1 MTSPMSAT
9 DCHLTVQALA
19 GMAQSGDRV
28 AGAPCPEC
36 GNPVT
41 KHEDQVV
48 KSAKAQALKKRDRSN
63 FEGDQLD
70 ATHPFAKFVAD
81 LSAATVTGG
90 VIKLAATDPMLPT
103 VVGRGILVRT
113 AYVDVLSTI
122 QGAKPH
128 ARLLVTGT
136 PGIGKSTLRTY
147 LLWAWLKGMLLQFDT
162 VDYDITAD
170 GESSILIHREAD
182 GSLSML
188 SHRKREWVADVTK
201 TLGLYE
207 LCRYDAE
214 SQCAAVAFAV
224 FSASP
229 GAKGTHGNHL
239 DKKTGYRK
247 IVLPLWD
254 LNELQTVD
262 PDLDS
267 ARFDMYGGVPRLVL
281 ELTPSEADAYVQ
293 EALKSLSDEVVSGV
307 RQSDNHRPKHRIL
320 VIGAEGAT
328 DFISRHVCHCMMD
341 IVRHNTL
348 QEAKHWSLMMSPTK
362 MGGSVRGQMFE
373 AYFHLTFS
381 SNQVQLTY
389 GGATFSCLKMRE
401 CTPAELSNPTTGT
414 YDQVGTLYVP
424 FARNNPTWDSYFVSN
439 TVPPKLVF
447 LQLTVGSE
455 HRSGKW
461 CDLHRVANLVQ
472 ATHGKLEVLLLYVVP
487 KNSEMTT
494 APGFDTEGFPTTK
507 YTSFQVDI
515 AKTDFDF

>member
-170 GESSILIHREAD
+170 EERSILIHREAD
-182 GSLSML
+182 GSLSIV
-188 SHRKREWVADVTK
+188 SHRKRELGVDVTK

-207 LCRYDAE
+207 LSRCDER

-229 GAKGTHGNHL
+229 GAKETHGNHL

-254 LNELQTVD
+254 LKELLTVD

-267 ARFDMYGGVPRLVL
+267 ARFEKYGGVPRLVL
-281 ELTPSEADAYVQ
+281 EQTPSEAEAYVQ
-293 EALKSLSDEVVSGV
+293 EALKSLSEEVVSGV

-320 VIGAEGAT
+320 VI
-328 DFISRHVCHCMMD
+328 
-341 IVRHNTL
+341 
-348 QEAKHWSLMMSPTK
+348 
-362 MGGSVRGQMFE
+362 
-373 AYFHLTFS
+373 
-381 SNQVQLTY
+381 
-389 GGATFSCLKMRE
+389 
-401 CTPAELSNPTTGT
+401 
-414 YDQVGTLYVP
+414 
-424 FARNNPTWDSYFVSN
+424 
-439 TVPPKLVF
+439 
-447 LQLTVGSE
+447 
-455 HRSGKW
+455 
-461 CDLHRVANLVQ
+461 
-472 ATHGKLEVLLLYVVP
+472 
-487 KNSEMTT
+487 
-494 APGFDTEGFPTTK
+494 
-507 YTSFQVDI
+507 
-515 AKTDFDF
+515 

>member
-9 DCHLTVQALA
+9 DCPCTQQSLLIKLELTGV
-19 GMAQSGDRV
+19 
-28 AGAPCPEC
+28 CPEC
-36 GNPVT
+36 NNPVT
-41 KHEDQVV
+41 KHEVQAV
-48 KSAKAQALKKRDRSN
+48 KAAKAQALKKRDRSN

-81 LSAATVTGG
+81 LSAATETGG
-90 VIKLAATDPMLPT
+90 VIKLAATDLKMLPT
-103 VVGRGILVRT
+103 GVGRGILVRT

-122 QGAKPH
+122 KGAKPH

-207 LCRYDAE
+207 LSRCDER

-229 GAKGTHGNHL
+229 GAKETHGNHL

-254 LNELQTVD
+254 LKELLTVD

-267 ARFDMYGGVPRLVL
+267 ARFEKYGGVPRLVL
-281 ELTPSEADAYVQ
+281 EQTPSEAEAYVQ
-293 EALKSLSDEVVSGV
+293 EALKSLSEEVVSGV

-320 VIGAEGAT
+320 VI
-328 DFISRHVCHCMMD
+328 
-341 IVRHNTL
+341 
-348 QEAKHWSLMMSPTK
+348 
-362 MGGSVRGQMFE
+362 
-373 AYFHLTFS
+373 
-381 SNQVQLTY
+381 
-389 GGATFSCLKMRE
+389 
-401 CTPAELSNPTTGT
+401 
-414 YDQVGTLYVP
+414 
-424 FARNNPTWDSYFVSN
+424 
-439 TVPPKLVF
+439 
-447 LQLTVGSE
+447 
-455 HRSGKW
+455 
-461 CDLHRVANLVQ
+461 
-472 ATHGKLEVLLLYVVP
+472 
-487 KNSEMTT
+487 
-494 APGFDTEGFPTTK
+494 
-507 YTSFQVDI
+507 
-515 AKTDFDF
+515 